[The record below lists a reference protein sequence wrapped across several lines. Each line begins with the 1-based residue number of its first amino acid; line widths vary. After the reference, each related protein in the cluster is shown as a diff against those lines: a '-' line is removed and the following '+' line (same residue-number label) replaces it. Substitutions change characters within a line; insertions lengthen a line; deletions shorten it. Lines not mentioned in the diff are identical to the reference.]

1 MRLASV
7 TYTPA
12 KVTAVQSFGGL
23 PVIFRSASRRPGLCS
38 IAVVNPARHNPCR
51 SIIALALCAA
61 GCTTQPYRDQP
72 LSPGAGL
79 SGYEARTLDSA
90 ELRNFLRAN
99 LGGAIAP
106 WPPESWDLD
115 LLTLVAFYYHPDL
128 DVVRAD
134 WGVAKAAVI
143 TAGQRPNPQL
153 VPALGYNATAPIG
166 ISPWTLGMFIDIPI
180 ETAGKRGYRIAQAA
194 QHSQAARFRIEQ
206 AAWQVRS
213 RLRDSLVGLYPI
225 DPMLENQR
233 SRLQE
238 LVVLLERR
246 MALGL
251 IAQPEVTQARLA
263 LAHTDLALNDIRR
276 QRAKQRSRLAAALG
290 LSSAALDGIA
300 LSFADLERVADGVT
314 MPAGDARRVA
324 LLNRADVR
332 AALSAYEET
341 QEALRLE
348 IARQY
353 PDFRLRAGYGWD
365 QGSSKWVL
373 GLPVELPVLNRN
385 EGPIAE
391 AQARRAQA
399 AANFLALQARAIGE
413 TEQALAAYE
422 FSMRKLKAAA
432 TALSARRD
440 NERLTAALLRT
451 GEADRLALVRAAFE
465 TASAE
470 QAHTET
476 LIEAQQAVGQL
487 EDALQRPLVGRAL
500 PLRQDTNPR
509 NEKEPR

>member
-1 MRLASV
+1 M
-7 TYTPA
+7 
-12 KVTAVQSFGGL
+12 
-23 PVIFRSASRRPGLCS
+23 
-38 IAVVNPARHNPCR
+38 NPARRYPFR
-51 SIIALALCAA
+51 LIVVLAFCAA
-61 GCTTQPYRDQP
+61 GCTTQRYHDQP
-72 LSPGAGL
+72 LSPGASL
-79 SGYEARTLDSA
+79 SGYEARTLDA
-90 ELRNFLRAN
+90 PELRNFLHAN
-99 LGGAIAP
+99 LDRADAP
-106 WPPESWDLD
+106 WPPTSWDLD
-115 LLTLVAFYYHPDL
+115 RLTLVAFYYHPDI

-153 VPALGYNATAPIG
+153 LGPTLGYNTTALG
-166 ISPWTLGMFIDIPI
+166 GVSPWTLGLLIDIPI

-213 RLRDSLVGLYPI
+213 RLRDRLIGLYPI
-225 DPMLENQR
+225 DAVLEHQH

-238 LVVLLERR
+238 LVALLERR
-246 MALGL
+246 QALGL

-263 LAHTDLALNDIRR
+263 LARIELGINEIGR
-276 QRAKQRSRLAAALG
+276 QRATQRTRLAAALG
-290 LSSAALDGIA
+290 LPSVALDGVT
-300 LSFADLERVADGVT
+300 LSFADLDRMADCAT
-314 MPAGDARRVA
+314 IPTRDAQREA

-332 AALSAYEET
+332 VALSAYEET

-353 PDFRLRAGYGWD
+353 PDFRLRAGYSWD
-365 QGSSKWVL
+365 QGAGKWVL
-373 GLPVELPVLNRN
+373 GLPVELPILNRN

-391 AQARRAQA
+391 AQARRQQA
-399 AANFLALQARAIGE
+399 AANFLALQARTIGE
-413 TEQALAAYE
+413 TEQALAACE
-422 FSMRKLKAAA
+422 FSLRKLKAAEA
-432 TALSARRD
+432 ALSARRD
-440 NERLTAALLRT
+440 NERVTSALFRT
-451 GEADRLALVRAAFE
+451 GETDRLALASAAFE

-476 LIEAQQAVGQL
+476 LIEAQLAAGQL

-509 NEKEPR
+509 NEKDPR